1 MVICNSDYVVLKKKP
16 DTITTSHRRGI
27 LYRVVSTSV
36 SHGDTYA
43 IAAPADMNY
52 ERAKVHGYIHLPT
65 NMFERVI
72 VRPAGVPEHWEI
84 VRVDMPAEWEYYQD
98 PVDGLIYQSVTGAMP
113 PYAAVNVVRSTGP
126 QEKGMPSH
134 NKKYETVKQNDCQ
147 GVSPSVT
154 IPSGNPGTNYV
165 VQGVVCKSQPVRTD
179 DSPLRK
185 TGPYPVHVDEQA
197 GAKENDSAGIRI
209 DDLIRDAKRYR
220 WLRVQ
225 HWNDSKLCV
234 VESPKK
240 AVKLG
245 QICPSE
251 EQLDQAI
258 DQYMYMTPNGAD
270 DTHAVR
276 SKQMGWPE
284 STAVEAEAW
293 ADLQEQYDV
302 WTETLKQD
310 GQEITLHQFLVS
322 DDIDESSG
330 CWRMVIATQE
340 WVDTMQYKR
349 CVKRATI
356 GTHVVPKT
364 S

>member
-16 DTITTSHRRGI
+16 NTITTSHRRGI

-84 VRVDMPAEWEYYQD
+84 VRVGMPAEWEYYQD

-126 QEKGMPSH
+126 QERGMPSH

-147 GVSPSVT
+147 GVSPSKG
-154 IPSGNPGTNYV
+154 IPLEISG
-165 VQGVVCKSQPVRTD
+165 K
-179 DSPLRK
+179 
-185 TGPYPVHVDEQA
+185 
-197 GAKENDSAGIRI
+197 
-209 DDLIRDAKRYR
+209 
-220 WLRVQ
+220 
-225 HWNDSKLCV
+225 
-234 VESPKK
+234 
-240 AVKLG
+240 
-245 QICPSE
+245 
-251 EQLDQAI
+251 
-258 DQYMYMTPNGAD
+258 
-270 DTHAVR
+270 
-276 SKQMGWPE
+276 E

-293 ADLQEQYDV
+293 ADLQSMHDTWVDNYVADEWRDDLGDRQ
-302 WTETLKQD
+302 
-310 GQEITLHQFLVS
+310 ITLHQFLVS

-356 GTHVVPKT
+356 GTHVVPET

>member
-36 SHGDTYA
+36 NHGDTYT

-126 QEKGMPSH
+126 QKGGMPSH

-147 GVSPSVT
+147 GVSPSKG
-154 IPSGNPGTNYV
+154 IPSEISG
-165 VQGVVCKSQPVRTD
+165 KR
-179 DSPLRK
+179 
-185 TGPYPVHVDEQA
+185 DE
-197 GAKENDSAGIRI
+197 GASDT
-209 DDLIRDAKRYR
+209 Y
-220 WLRVQ
+220 
-225 HWNDSKLCV
+225 
-234 VESPKK
+234 
-240 AVKLG
+240 
-245 QICPSE
+245 
-251 EQLDQAI
+251 
-258 DQYMYMTPNGAD
+258 AD
-270 DTHAVR
+270 R
-276 SKQMGWPE
+276 RKQMGWPEAADSGLLE

-302 WTETLKQD
+302 WVDNYAADEWQD
-310 GQEITLHQFLVS
+310 DLGDRQITLHQFLVS